1 MLDEDD
7 VKVAADALKEL
18 EALMPS
24 ADRQGKQKNS
34 DHRYAFSSSLREWML
49 AVNVAC
55 LLCGISVWIYFVLFV
70 KGKEKE
76 EEPKPKQGQ
85 ETKAQISL

>member
-24 ADRQGKQKNS
+24 ADRQGKQRSS
-34 DHRYAFSSSLREWML
+34 DHRWVPRVSGGEDLGCCQ
-49 AVNVAC
+49 C
-55 LLCGISVWIYFVLFV
+55 LSW
-70 KGKEKE
+70 KSTAKM
-76 EEPKPKQGQ
+76 
-85 ETKAQISL
+85 

>member
-24 ADRQGKQKNS
+24 AGKQEK
-34 DHRYAFSSSLREWML
+34 HRSHED
-49 AVNVAC
+49 
-55 LLCGISVWIYFVLFV
+55 
-70 KGKEKE
+70 
-76 EEPKPKQGQ
+76 Q
-85 ETKAQISL
+85 

>member
-24 ADRQGKQKNS
+24 ADRQSKQRNS
-34 DHRYAFSSSLREWML
+34 EHRCVFNSSLREWIL
-49 AVNVAC
+49 AVNIVC
-55 LLCGISVWIYFVLFV
+55 LLCGISV
-70 KGKEKE
+70 
-76 EEPKPKQGQ
+76 
-85 ETKAQISL
+85 

>member
-24 ADRQGKQKNS
+24 ADKQGKQRSS
-34 DHRYAFSSSLREWML
+34 DHR
-49 AVNVAC
+49 
-55 LLCGISVWIYFVLFV
+55 
-70 KGKEKE
+70 
-76 EEPKPKQGQ
+76 
-85 ETKAQISL
+85 